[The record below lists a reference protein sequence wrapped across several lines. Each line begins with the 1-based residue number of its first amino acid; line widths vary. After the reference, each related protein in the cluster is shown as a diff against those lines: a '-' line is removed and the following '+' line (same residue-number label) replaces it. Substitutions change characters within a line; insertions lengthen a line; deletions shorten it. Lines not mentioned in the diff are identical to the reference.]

1 MDKISLYK
9 KNDVYIKVDCE
20 RGTAMELSQYF
31 TFEVPGAKFMPA
43 VRNKVWDGKIR
54 LFNVNTHL
62 IYAGLIK
69 QIQYF
74 AHEREYELE
83 INDGLLDT
91 IDIPTN
97 GLEKYLNQGEYK
109 LRDYQLR
116 AVAHAIRNHRALILS
131 PTASGKSF
139 IIYCL
144 LRFYLRTSQKK
155 ALIIVPTTSLV
166 YQMANDFKDYSK
178 NLQFYYT
185 YCIVGGQEK
194 NNDEAKIYVSTWQS
208 IYKQPKAYF
217 DQFDIVIGDEAHLF
231 KANSLTKIME
241 KLTDCKYRFGF
252 TGSLDGTQTNKLV
265 LEGLFGPV
273 MRVVQT
279 KELIENETLSAFR
292 IKCLTLTYDDATKK
306 NLKTA
311 KYKDEMDF
319 LVSNQA
325 RNNFIKNLT
334 ITRKGNT
341 LLLFQFVEKHGK
353 VLHEMIKNEVG
364 NERKLFFVSGNTDVQ
379 IREEIR
385 AITEV
390 ESNAIIVASY
400 GTFSTGINIRNLH
413 NVIFSSP
420 SKSRVRTLQSI
431 GRALRKGDNKELATL
446 YDISD
451 DLTYKSHVNYTLKHF
466 TERVKMYND
475 EEFDYKIYRIRL
487 KESADTVI

>member
-1 MDKISLYK
+1 MDKIKVYK
-9 KNDVYIKVDCE
+9 KNEVHIKLECD
-20 RGTAMELSQYF
+20 RGTAMELSDYF
-31 TFEVPGAKFMPA
+31 TFEVPGAKFMPS
-43 VRNKVWDGKIR
+43 VRNKMWDGKIR
-54 LFNVNTHL
+54 LFNINTCL

-69 QIQYF
+69 HIEYF
-74 AHEREYELE
+74 CEERGYELE
-83 INDGLLDT
+83 IHDGIQDT
-91 IDIPTN
+91 IDIPIN
-97 GLEKYLNQGEYK
+97 GLAKYLNDGKYE

-139 IIYCL
+139 IIFSL
-144 LRFYLRTSQKK
+144 LRYYMRKAKKK
-155 ALIIVPTTSLV
+155 ALVIVPTTSLV
-166 YQMANDFKDYSK
+166 YQMSNDFQDYSE

-185 YCIVGGQEK
+185 HCIIGGQAK
-194 NNDEAKIYVSTWQS
+194 NDDDAQIYISTWQS

-217 DQFDIVIGDEAHLF
+217 DQFEVIIGDEAHLF

-241 KLTDCKYRFGF
+241 KLVDCKYRFGF

-273 MRVVQT
+273 MKVIQT
-279 KELIENETLSAFR
+279 KELIDNKTLSEFR
-292 IKCLTLTYDDATKK
+292 IKCLTLKYDDQTCKIMK
-306 NLKTA
+306 QA
-311 KYKDEMDF
+311 KYQDEMGF

-341 LLLFQFVEKHGK
+341 LLLFQYVEKHGK
-353 VLHEMIKNEVG
+353 LLYDMIQSEVG
-364 NERKLFFVSGNTDVQ
+364 NERKVFFVSGNTDVS

-385 AITEV
+385 AITET
-390 ESNAIIVASY
+390 EADAIIVASY

-451 DLTYKSHVNYTLKHF
+451 DLTYKSHVNHTLKHF
-466 TERVKMYND
+466 AERVKMYNA
-475 EEFDYKIYRIRL
+475 EQFEYKLYNIRL
-487 KESADTVI
+487 NSID